1 MFKIIFLLFISSL
14 SIAQASQEQLPNII
28 LIYADDLGIGL
39 LGHEGQKIIKTPNI
53 DRLANEGVR
62 FSNAYSNMLC
72 APSRAS
78 LLTGFTDV
86 RSPGFNYTEG
96 KIYQDISTGDLSVE
110 QVTDALDN
118 TFPPTPKEQVFLAQI
133 AKKSGYKT
141 AQFGKLDWGFATTP
155 KRLKRHGWDYHLGYM
170 DHVRAHGFYPPFLF
184 ENGKLKPIQGNT
196 LVSGGKSLEPETEH
210 AYQER
215 WNRVGKQVYSQDI
228 FVDGILNYIKK
239 SDDQPFFIYFPT
251 QLPHGPVAIPVVH
264 PDFVNDD
271 LLTQIEKEYASMV
284 KRLDDDVGRI
294 LDELKKQNIDDNTL
308 VIFTSDNGHEIYY
321 SQQGR
326 AEKPYR
332 DITTGQ
338 LFDNFQRKFYSER
351 AKDVFNGNGGRA
363 GLKKSNLQGGVNVP
377 LIVRWP
383 SKIPAGSV
391 SNRLVA
397 SYDMLPTIAELVS
410 YKEKLAVDGLSYYQ
424 ALMGKELGKE
434 LGEELEHDY
443 VVYGSFE
450 GPMLVT
456 NDGWK
461 IRSYLKKEAFE
472 IFYLPDDKSEKND
485 LSVQRPNKLNQ
496 LKKLLIEACSG
507 DLNNGFVSW
516 HNFSLKTV
524 LNKEPKKALRK

>member
-78 LLTGFTDV
+78 LLTGYTDV
-86 RSPGFNYTEG
+86 RSRGFSYSQG
-96 KIYQDISTGDLSVE
+96 KTYQKISTESLSVN
-110 QVTDALDN
+110 QITTALDN
-118 TFPPTPKEQVFLAQI
+118 TFPPTPTDQVFLAQV
-133 AKKSGYKT
+133 AQQAGYKT
-141 AQFGKLDWGFATTP
+141 FQFGKLDWGFATTP
-155 KRLKRHGWDYHLGYM
+155 NRLNRHGWDYHLGYM
-170 DHVRAHGFYPPFLF
+170 DHVNAHGFYPPYLF
-184 ENGKLKPIQGNT
+184 ENGKLKPIKGNT
-196 LVSGGKSLEPETEH
+196 IVGGGKSLEPETPQ

-215 WNRVGKQVYSQDI
+215 WNRKGKAKYSQDI
-228 FVDGILNYIKK
+228 FIEGILNTISEQKE
-239 SDDQPFFIYFPT
+239 QPFFIYFPT

-264 PDFVNDD
+264 PDFVNDKR
-271 LLTQIEKEYASMV
+271 LTPIEKEYASMV

-294 LDELKKQNIDDNTL
+294 LEELKKQNIDDNTL

-338 LFDNFQRKFYSER
+338 LFDNFERKFYSER

-377 LIVRWP
+377 LIARWP
-383 SKIPAGSV
+383 NKIPAGSV

-410 YKEKLAVDGLSYYQ
+410 YKEKLSVDGLSYYQ
-424 ALMGKELGKE
+424 ALMGKE

-485 LSVQRPNKLNQ
+485 LSVQRPNKLKQ
-496 LKKLLIEACSG
+496 LKKRLIDACSG

-516 HNFSLKTV
+516 HNFSLETNFKTIK
-524 LNKEPKKALRK
+524 NND

>member
-1 MFKIIFLLFISSL
+1 MYQLIFLLLLFCL
-14 SIAQASQEQLPNII
+14 PIAHANQEQPNII

-53 DRLANEGVR
+53 DRLANEGIR
-62 FSNAYSNMLC
+62 FNNAYSNMLC
-72 APSRAS
+72 APARAS

-86 RSPGFNYTEG
+86 RSPGFSYSKG
-96 KIYQDISTGDLSVE
+96 KIYQGISTDGLSVA
-110 QVTDALDN
+110 QVTNALDA

-133 AKKSGYKT
+133 VKEAGYKT

-184 ENGKLKPIQGNT
+184 ENGELKPIAGNT
-196 LVSGGKSLEPETEH
+196 LASGGKSLESQAQQ
-210 AYQER
+210 AYIER
-215 WNRVGKQVYSQDI
+215 WNRIGKQVYSQDI
-228 FVDGILNYIKK
+228 FVNSILDYIR
-239 SDDQPFFIYFPT
+239 SADDQPFFLYFPT
-251 QLPHGPVAIPVVH
+251 QLPHGPVAIPAVH
-264 PDFVNDD
+264 PDFVNDKR
-271 LLTQIEKEYASMV
+271 LTQIEKEYASMV

-321 SQQGR
+321 AQQGR

-338 LFDNFQRKFYSER
+338 LFDNYQSKFYSER

-377 LIVRWP
+377 LIARWP
-383 SKIPAGSV
+383 SKIPSGSV

-397 SYDMLPTIAELVS
+397 SYDMLPTLAELVNFQ
-410 YKEKLAVDGLSYYQ
+410 ENLAVDGLSYYQ
-424 ALMGKELGKE
+424 ALLGQKPDNE
-434 LGEELEHDY
+434 HQKEHDY
-443 VVYGSFE
+443 IVYGSFE

-461 IRSYLKKEAFE
+461 IRSHLKKNVFE
-472 IFYLPDDKSEKND
+472 LFYLPEDKAEVND
-485 LSVQRPNKLNQ
+485 LSKRHPNKLKQ
-496 LKKLLIEACSG
+496 LKKLLVDACSG
-507 DLNNGFVSW
+507 DLSNGFVSW
-516 HNFSLKTV
+516 QNFSLQTE
-524 LNKEPKKALRK
+524 LNK

>member
-1 MFKIIFLLFISSL
+1 
-14 SIAQASQEQLPNII
+14 
-28 LIYADDLGIGL
+28 
-39 LGHEGQKIIKTPNI
+39 
-53 DRLANEGVR
+53 
-62 FSNAYSNMLC
+62 
-72 APSRAS
+72 
-78 LLTGFTDV
+78 LLTGLTDV
-86 RSPGFNYTEG
+86 RNPGFSYTKG
-96 KIYQDISTGDLSVE
+96 KVYQGITTDGLSVE
-110 QVTDALDN
+110 QVTNALGA
-118 TFPPTPKEQVFLAQI
+118 TFPPTPTEQVFLAQV
-133 AKKSGYKT
+133 AKESGYKT
-141 AQFGKLDWGFATTP
+141 AQFGKLDWGFSTTP
-155 KRLKRHGWDYHLGYM
+155 KRLQRHGWDYHLGYM

-184 ENGKLKPIQGNT
+184 ENGKLKPIAGNT
-196 LVSGGKSLEPETEH
+196 LASGGKSFEPETEQ
-210 AYQER
+210 AYLER

-228 FVDGILNYIKK
+228 FINGIIDYIR
-239 SDDQPFFIYFPT
+239 SADEQPFFIYFPT

-264 PDFVNDD
+264 PDFVNDAR
-271 LLTQIEKEYASMV
+271 LTQIEKEYASMV

-377 LIVRWP
+377 LIARWP
-383 SKIPAGSV
+383 GEIPAGTI

-397 SYDMLPTIAELVS
+397 SYDMLPTIAELVN
-410 YKEKLAVDGLSYYQ
+410 YQENLAVDGLSYYQ
-424 ALMGKELGKE
+424 TLLGQELGKE
-434 LGEELEHDY
+434 NPKEHGFI
-443 VVYGSFE
+443 VYGSFE

-461 IRSYLKKEAFE
+461 IRSYLNKQAFE
-472 IFYLPDDKSEKND
+472 LFYLPDDKAERND
-485 LSVQRPNKLNQ
+485 LSKLRPSKLKQ
-496 LKKLLIEACSG
+496 LKESLINACDG

-516 HNFSLKTV
+516 HNFSLHT
-524 LNKEPKKALRK
+524 EI